1 VILLGTP
8 VLWWFGT
15 FAFLWSAVCWI
26 GRRDWRYGLVVVG
39 VLVTWLPWVRYD
51 DRPIFSYYAIVIEP
65 FLILGAVLLL
75 GEMLGRAPAG
85 STRRTVGAI
94 AAGTVVVAVIVNFAW
109 FWPIYTDGL
118 LTQTEWL
125 QRIWFRRWV

>member
-1 VILLGTP
+1 
-8 VLWWFGT
+8 
-15 FAFLWSAVCWI
+15 
-26 GRRDWRYGLVVVG
+26 
-39 VLVTWLPWVRYD
+39 VTWLPWLRYD

-75 GEMLGRAPAG
+75 GEILGRAPAG

-109 FWPIYTDGL
+109 FWPVYTDGL
-118 LTQTEWL
+118 LTQSEWV
-125 QRIWFRRWV
+125 QRIWFHRWI